1 MKARLYKA
9 YRWFLSLHKKKEKK
23 ERKKRGKKMKI
34 KRKKIYEDKFKEILS
49 KSDYPKNTVIKVRI
63 FCNVDNRFYNI
74 KIKL

>member
-9 YRWFLSLHKKKEKK
+9 YRWFLRLD
-23 ERKKRGKKMKI
+23 RKREVKMQQN
-34 KRKKIYEDKFKEILS
+34 RKKIYQNKFKEILS
-49 KSDYPKNTVIKVRI
+49 KSDYPKNTIIKLKI

>member
-1 MKARLYKA
+1 
-9 YRWFLSLHKKKEKK
+9 
-23 ERKKRGKKMKI
+23 MKI

-49 KSDYPKNTVIKVRI
+49 KSDYPKNTVIKLKI